1 MRYYISI
8 QDLGKFLMVMP
19 LSTKYRKYLFIIEPV
34 QVDGIS
40 VIPRHLLH
48 VVLEPQILA
57 RPGEQ
62 DLVII
67 RIIARGLKD
76 GQSLHTPLA
85 PTAFDELF

>member
-8 QDLGKFLMVMP
+8 QDLGTFLMGMP

-40 VIPRHLLH
+40 VIPGHLLH

-57 RPGEQ
+57 QAERAA
-62 DLVII
+62 
-67 RIIARGLKD
+67 ARVNHLSGRQVAHPVQVEVQNEDAVVL
-76 GQSLHTPLA
+76 
-85 PTAFDELF
+85 